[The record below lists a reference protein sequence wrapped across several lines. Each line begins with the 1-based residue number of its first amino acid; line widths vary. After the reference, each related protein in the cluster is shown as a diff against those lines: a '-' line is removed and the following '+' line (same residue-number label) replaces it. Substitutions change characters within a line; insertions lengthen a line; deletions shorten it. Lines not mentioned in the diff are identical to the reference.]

1 VGEGQ
6 VIRSLHVDT
15 AETWRGG
22 QNQVLL
28 TVTGLEELGHP
39 AVLVAHAGGELR
51 RRAREG
57 LRFVGFAPKSE
68 FDVHAGWQLNK
79 IIVDVKPDIV
89 HAHDA
94 MGVAL
99 AAMAL
104 RMPSRPSP
112 MPLVVASRRVDF
124 HLKRHAFSRWKYRQV
139 DVFIAASNVI
149 AGMLAADGVPADRI
163 TTVHDGVNLGW
174 IDNQPIVDA
183 RATFWMPHGA
193 PVVGN
198 VAALVPHKGQKH
210 LVAAAAKVHREEPD
224 ARVVIVGEGELR
236 EPLERQIKDL
246 GLERHVYLAGFRS
259 DALGLMKSF
268 DLFAMSSITEGL
280 GSAMLEAMAC
290 RRAIVATRAGGIPEV
305 VVDGQT
311 GLLVPPHDDGALA
324 AAIVRLLR
332 DPGLRQALGEAGRK
346 RVEEEFSAERMVA
359 KTVAVYEERLRTA
372 R

>member
-1 VGEGQ
+1 

-57 LRFVGFAPKSE
+57 LRFVGFSPKSE

-79 IIVDVKPDIV
+79 IITDVKPDVV

-104 RMPSRPSP
+104 QMPSHPTP
-112 MPLVVASRRVDF
+112 APLVVASRRVDF

-139 DVFIAASNVI
+139 DAFIAASNVI
-149 AGMLAADGVPADRI
+149 AGMLAADGVPPEKIA
-163 TTVHDGVNLGW
+163 TVHDGVNLGW
-174 IDNQPIVDA
+174 IDKQPVVDA
-183 RATFWMPHGA
+183 RATFWLPHGA
-193 PVVGN
+193 PVIGN

-224 ARVVIVGEGELR
+224 ARLLIVGEGELR
-236 EPLERQIKDL
+236 DPLERQIKDL
-246 GLERHVYLAGFRS
+246 GLERHVYLTGFRS
-259 DALGLMKSF
+259 DALGLMKAF
-268 DLFAMSSITEGL
+268 DLFAMSSVTEGL
-280 GSAMLEAMAC
+280 GSAVLEAMAC
-290 RRAIVATRAGGIPEV
+290 RRAVVGTRAGGIPEV
-305 VVDGQT
+305 VVDGTT
-311 GLLVPPHDDGALA
+311 GLLVPPHDDAALA

-332 DPGLRQALGEAGRK
+332 DERLRTSLGEAGRA
-346 RVEEEFSAERMVA
+346 RVEAEFSAERMVA
-359 KTVAVYEERLRTA
+359 KTVAVYERFLAA

>member
-1 VGEGQ
+1 
-6 VIRSLHVDT
+6 
-15 AETWRGG
+15 
-22 QNQVLL
+22 
-28 TVTGLEELGHP
+28 
-39 AVLVAHAGGELR
+39 
-51 RRAREG
+51 
-57 LRFVGFAPKSE
+57 
-68 FDVHAGWQLNK
+68 
-79 IIVDVKPDIV
+79 
-89 HAHDA
+89 
-94 MGVAL
+94 
-99 AAMAL
+99 
-104 RMPSRPSP
+104 
-112 MPLVVASRRVDF
+112 
-124 HLKRHAFSRWKYRQV
+124 
-139 DVFIAASNVI
+139 
-149 AGMLAADGVPADRI
+149 
-163 TTVHDGVNLGW
+163 
-174 IDNQPIVDA
+174 
-183 RATFWMPHGA
+183 MPHGA

-224 ARVVIVGEGELR
+224 ARVLIVGEGELR

-332 DPGLRQALGEAGRK
+332 DPSLRQTPRRGRPAAGRGRVQRGANGGEDAGGLRALSRGTAQPRADATASVRMAQRLAAGT
-346 RVEEEFSAERMVA
+346 AC
-359 KTVAVYEERLRTA
+359 RLASSQIRTRPSCSGGTARSRTA
-372 R
+372 RDRQDRASRSARVMSTAIFHPGVVRLVKRRHFPTRIVWVSSGTTSWRRGMAVHPPGSTPSLRTIQRRKRFRRLQAEPVEGRAKK